1 MLCFEK
7 WPIACERVGRGRLH
21 LRGSRVQHGP
31 RDQPDERR
39 LVHVLRHPRWLAHRA
54 ERLRLRHRS
63 LPLAL
68 RVRRNFARR
77 RRLLEGFSLKK
88 LKITLYST
96 SDTIRSKIRTAF
108 EGHGY
113 HVVEVTD
120 STKATHAKGV
130 NEKQQEG
137 AIGRLSLPHKVDAV
151 VSTSGLNSKI
161 EGLAATCG
169 LKQNRNDVYAVVLP
183 EALDWLR
190 GLLDRKEELV
200 LVGADQAK

>member
-1 MLCFEK
+1 M
-7 WPIACERVGRGRLH
+7 
-21 LRGSRVQHGP
+21 
-31 RDQPDERR
+31 
-39 LVHVLRHPRWLAHRA
+39 
-54 ERLRLRHRS
+54 
-63 LPLAL
+63 
-68 RVRRNFARR
+68 
-77 RRLLEGFSLKK
+77 KK

-120 STKATHAKGV
+120 STKATQTKGV
-130 NEKQQEG
+130 NEKQQAG
-137 AIGRLSLPHKVDAV
+137 AIGRLSLPDRVDAV
-151 VSTSGLNSKI
+151 VTASALNKQS
-161 EGLAATCG
+161 EGLAATLG
-169 LKQNRNDVYAVVLP
+169 LKQGRNDVYAVVLP